1 MPIYEYRCDECGDS
15 FDVLQ
20 KMSDDPLVTCAK
32 CGGTLRKVMHPVAI
46 HFKGSG
52 FYTTDYGKGSG
63 RRPGGR
69 DAAAGGDESPGEGVA
84 SSKDESSGEGASS
97 SKDES
102 SGEGASASESKRSGD
117 EKAPASS
124 AAKPAKD
131 GGKPKEKQRTT

>member
-1 MPIYEYRCDECGDS
+1 VPIYEYRCDQCGES

-20 KMSDDPLVTCAK
+20 RMSDDPLVTCEK

-52 FYTTDYGKGSG
+52 FYTTDYGKGSV

-69 DAAAGGDESPGEGVA
+69 DATAGGGESPGEGV
-84 SSKDESSGEGASS
+84 SS

-102 SGEGASASESKRSGD
+102 SGDSGSASEGKRSGG
-117 EKAPASS
+117 EKAAASS
-124 AAKPAKD
+124 AARPAKD
-131 GGKPKEKQRTT
+131 GSKPKEKQKAT

>member
-1 MPIYEYRCDECGDS
+1 VPIYEYRCDECGDS

-20 KMSDDPLVTCAK
+20 RMSDDPLVTCEK

-69 DAAAGGDESPGEGVA
+69 DESAGGGEST
-84 SSKDESSGEGASS
+84 GEGASS

-102 SGEGASASESKRSGD
+102 SAGKSSDG
-117 EKAPASS
+117 EKASDSA

-131 GGKPKEKQRTT
+131 GGKPKEKQKAT

>member
-1 MPIYEYRCDECGDS
+1 MPIYEYRCDACGDS

-20 KMSDDPLVTCAK
+20 RMSDDPLVTCEK
-32 CGGTLRKVMHPVAI
+32 CGGTLRKVLHPVAI

-69 DAAAGGDESPGEGVA
+69 DGSADGGESSSEGKP
-84 SSKDESSGEGASS
+84 SSKDESSGG
-97 SKDES
+97 
-102 SGEGASASESKRSGD
+102 
-117 EKAPASS
+117 EKAPELP

-131 GGKPKEKQRTT
+131 GDKPKEKQKAT